1 MNVSDAAIMGVVSGH
16 IIVLLGSL
24 LAIII
29 AVAFCCRRA
38 HQWRWQRKRAS
49 ELSNEQSTSGIAD
62 AEVDRAQVMREID
75 ETLRMATLGYVGWY
89 IAHVVLGI
97 CSIALPAIAATLPAE
112 MAKYFSVAGAV
123 AAAIVVFVR
132 PHDFA
137 TAFDNACV
145 SVWRTSVEFS
155 YEDSPQ
161 QRSPIACRQP
171 LKF

>member
-1 MNVSDAAIMGVVSGH
+1 
-16 IIVLLGSL
+16 
-24 LAIII
+24 
-29 AVAFCCRRA
+29 
-38 HQWRWQRKRAS
+38 
-49 ELSNEQSTSGIAD
+49 
-62 AEVDRAQVMREID
+62 MREID

-155 YEDSPQ
+155 LRRLTSAEVSDRLSAAIEILAFKYGPPTQPSASSSTPSGTQGRPRPPQ
-161 QRSPIACRQP
+161 TPPPTPSGT
-171 LKF
+171 